1 MVECS
6 RMSGQEA
13 MCLTGWPVDIPPLG
27 GGCSIYIPSSFEKMA
42 ILLLSKLF
50 SIMNKKFS
58 L

>member
-1 MVECS
+1 
-6 RMSGQEA
+6 MSGQEA

-27 GGCSIYIPSSFEKMA
+27 GGCSIYIPSSFKKMA
-42 ILLLSKLF
+42 ILLLSILF